1 MSHSV
6 TRTFVSYSIYIYH
19 RVYFSK
25 QLKIYMITSAI
36 RYISIR
42 YISDLR
48 NEKESITNTP
58 LLIPNMNKVVQYI
71 HSYII
76 RQSLRV
82 KRSPKRNLW
91 NCRRTLDLI
100 FKCVDQNVCMNRN
113 SSRIANGSASSFRVT
128 FSALGRI
135 DAVVLSVGAG
145 TQRVTYSP
153 HEFEPIVEKEWIVVM
168 ETVRGDTRQ
177 IRIFVQ
183 QPFVLWQ
190 YE

>member
-1 MSHSV
+1 
-6 TRTFVSYSIYIYH
+6 
-19 RVYFSK
+19 
-25 QLKIYMITSAI
+25 
-36 RYISIR
+36 
-42 YISDLR
+42 
-48 NEKESITNTP
+48 
-58 LLIPNMNKVVQYI
+58 
-71 HSYII
+71 
-76 RQSLRV
+76 
-82 KRSPKRNLW
+82 
-91 NCRRTLDLI
+91 
-100 FKCVDQNVCMNRN
+100 MNRN